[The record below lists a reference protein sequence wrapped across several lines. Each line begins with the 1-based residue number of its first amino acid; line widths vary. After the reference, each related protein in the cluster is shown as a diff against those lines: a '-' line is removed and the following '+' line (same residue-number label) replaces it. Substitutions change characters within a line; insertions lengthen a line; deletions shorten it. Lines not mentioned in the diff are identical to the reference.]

1 MSTSVNPASN
11 PGVEMQLLTDGFDI
25 FDVTPDP
32 NNLMAAAPRTTD
44 KGSVSVFMMFKYA
57 TWIEIIFNIIGVV
70 ISLCDGVLYP
80 LIAILIGD
88 VFDSKAFNPL
98 AYDVAEIENLCNKTS
113 LKFMY
118 IGIGLFF
125 TSLIRTIIFD
135 VTGGN
140 QIRRIRRL
148 YIKSLLD
155 QEMGWYDAHN
165 SGEMTSRMS
174 GDIFLLHDAIGQKV
188 GEFFSYF
195 GMCITGYVIG
205 FVKEWKLCFVMISVA
220 PFMVGAAGIF
230 AFVQTRTASST
241 QASYS
246 VAGGIASETI
256 SNMRTVAALGI
267 EKSRIHQYLQTLR
280 HSLHVGIR
288 ASHETGGSTGLL
300 FFFVFCAF
308 WIGYIYG
315 AKKIQKRDMSASKLA
330 IVVFSVLCGTLGLS
344 QIATPIGSIF
354 KGTSSAY
361 RIFKTIERVPK
372 IKNEGKR
379 HISEIKEGNIV
390 FEGVSFCYPTR
401 PDMLI
406 LNNFNLEIKAGHS
419 VGLVGASGCGKS
431 TIIGLLQRLYEP
443 VDGKIMID
451 GIDIREFD
459 LYEYRSMFGVV
470 GQEPSLFA
478 ISIKENIALGAHRN
492 ILAPHYH
499 DTSDP
504 QDCLLMPELEEKIMK
519 CAHIANATNFI
530 NSLPQKFDTVLGQR
544 GAQISGGQKQRI
556 SIARALMNDPKL
568 LILDEATSALDF
580 KSEKIVQRALDKAAA
595 GRTSVIIA
603 HRLSTI
609 RDAHRIL
616 VFDHGQVVEDGNYTT
631 LMEKQ
636 GLFYKLVKNQE
647 MGKKQQEKFDNDED
661 LEEDVVPEQNEVDK
675 TYIEVDDDH
684 RTNWQKFSAHF
695 LVFGRVFRLNLKEVP
710 WMILGFIGSMIYG
723 ALFPIFAYFLAEAI
737 CMLVTV
743 YLTGMSDD
751 SEIMKY
757 FYIFLGISGA
767 MFISTYLHKAFFMMS
782 GEFLTYR
789 VRKLSFYAIC
799 RQDIGWFDKKENSTG
814 RLAGRLAADAT
825 KLNGVTGNLIGTM
838 IHCSFSLIIGLILGY
853 ITNVKIS
860 WVSTIFVPLIVFNTY
875 IQLRI
880 SVGFAGPETKIYANA
895 ENLMTEVVENIKTI
909 KMLAKEDYFK
919 EKYCSYL
926 VKPSK
931 RAPFTAII
939 NGLVLGWVHAFIFWK
954 YSVLMYVAGQE
965 LKKDPSQ
972 MPDIMKALCS
982 IIFGAMSVG
991 FAATYM
997 ADFGNAKVAAESI
1010 FKIIDRKSPQDP
1022 FSNEGEKNFTIDQ
1035 VELDDIKFRY
1045 PTRPEQVILDGASF
1059 VIPKGKS
1066 VALVGPSGCGKST
1079 VIQLIERFY
1088 KPERGTVKIN
1098 GRNIQE
1104 FNLATLRNK
1113 IGYVG
1118 QEPLLFAGT
1127 IGENIVSGMC
1137 GSWTDDQLENGG
1149 NLVAENMDKIV
1160 AAAKMANC
1168 HNFICQLPQGYNT
1181 IIGERGTSLSGGQ
1194 KQRIAIA
1201 RALITQPELLILDEA
1216 TSALDSESEM
1226 IVQQA
1231 IDKIAK
1237 QVTSIVIAHRLSTV
1251 KDSDII
1257 VVLSGGKVVE
1267 QGTHDELMKE
1277 EGVYFHLVQIQAQ

>member
-1 MSTSVNPASN
+1 MSTSVNTPSN

-44 KGSVSVFMMFKYA
+44 KGSVSIFMMFKYA
-57 TWIEIIFNIIGVV
+57 TWIEIIFNIIGVL

-135 VTGGN
+135 ITGGN

-230 AFVQTRTASST
+230 AYVQTRTASST

-308 WIGYIYG
+308 WIGYIY
-315 AKKIQKRDMSASKLA
+315 
-330 IVVFSVLCGTLGLS
+330 
-344 QIATPIGSIF
+344 
-354 KGTSSAY
+354 
-361 RIFKTIERVPK
+361 
-372 IKNEGKR
+372 
-379 HISEIKEGNIV
+379 
-390 FEGVSFCYPTR
+390 
-401 PDMLI
+401 
-406 LNNFNLEIKAGHS
+406 
-419 VGLVGASGCGKS
+419 
-431 TIIGLLQRLYEP
+431 
-443 VDGKIMID
+443 
-451 GIDIREFD
+451 
-459 LYEYRSMFGVV
+459 
-470 GQEPSLFA
+470 
-478 ISIKENIALGAHRN
+478 
-492 ILAPHYH
+492 
-499 DTSDP
+499 
-504 QDCLLMPELEEKIMK
+504 
-519 CAHIANATNFI
+519 
-530 NSLPQKFDTVLGQR
+530 
-544 GAQISGGQKQRI
+544 
-556 SIARALMNDPKL
+556 
-568 LILDEATSALDF
+568 
-580 KSEKIVQRALDKAAA
+580 
-595 GRTSVIIA
+595 
-603 HRLSTI
+603 
-609 RDAHRIL
+609 
-616 VFDHGQVVEDGNYTT
+616 
-631 LMEKQ
+631 
-636 GLFYKLVKNQE
+636 
-647 MGKKQQEKFDNDED
+647 
-661 LEEDVVPEQNEVDK
+661 
-675 TYIEVDDDH
+675 
-684 RTNWQKFSAHF
+684 
-695 LVFGRVFRLNLKEVP
+695 
-710 WMILGFIGSMIYG
+710 
-723 ALFPIFAYFLAEAI
+723 
-737 CMLVTV
+737 
-743 YLTGMSDD
+743 
-751 SEIMKY
+751 
-757 FYIFLGISGA
+757 
-767 MFISTYLHKAFFMMS
+767 
-782 GEFLTYR
+782 
-789 VRKLSFYAIC
+789 
-799 RQDIGWFDKKENSTG
+799 
-814 RLAGRLAADAT
+814 
-825 KLNGVTGNLIGTM
+825 
-838 IHCSFSLIIGLILGY
+838 
-853 ITNVKIS
+853 
-860 WVSTIFVPLIVFNTY
+860 
-875 IQLRI
+875 
-880 SVGFAGPETKIYANA
+880 
-895 ENLMTEVVENIKTI
+895 
-909 KMLAKEDYFK
+909 
-919 EKYCSYL
+919 
-926 VKPSK
+926 
-931 RAPFTAII
+931 
-939 NGLVLGWVHAFIFWK
+939 
-954 YSVLMYVAGQE
+954 
-965 LKKDPSQ
+965 
-972 MPDIMKALCS
+972 
-982 IIFGAMSVG
+982 
-991 FAATYM
+991 
-997 ADFGNAKVAAESI
+997 
-1010 FKIIDRKSPQDP
+1010 
-1022 FSNEGEKNFTIDQ
+1022 
-1035 VELDDIKFRY
+1035 
-1045 PTRPEQVILDGASF
+1045 
-1059 VIPKGKS
+1059 
-1066 VALVGPSGCGKST
+1066 

-1088 KPERGTVKIN
+1088 KPEKGTVKIN